1 MCKNITETSDT
12 VVWEQE
18 RSMMGDRHIRVGS
31 TVYHMVNVPDDVSNE
46 TIKNGIKIN
55 LMIIE
60 KRKINASIEAV
71 GCIAS

>member
-1 MCKNITETSDT
+1 
-12 VVWEQE
+12 
-18 RSMMGDRHIRVGS
+18 MMGDRHIRVGS